1 MYEVLFKM
9 LRNQLC
15 SRGPPPT
22 CPSGG
27 IGRTRLLELIS
38 CSGRS
43 RPSDKGGPSHP
54 DPEIRRGGGGLK
66 KKSSSALPWAPPLDP
81 PLSSGFARTLKVLE
95 TP

>member
-38 CSGRS
+38 CSGES

-66 KKSSSALPWAPPLDP
+66 KKFLQPFPGPLPLI
-81 PLSSGFARTLKVLE
+81 RH
-95 TP
+95 